1 MPGAMTPLQNTE
13 DSLSGGI
20 SFDQILR
27 MLLRHGFWVLLC
39 VMIGPALASLWV
51 NRQTR
56 WYQAQST
63 IVYDWTQPA
72 TLGRRVDVFDPY
84 ADYFSKQELMETE
97 FHIITSQ
104 RVLRQVVADAGLDI
118 DRAFLQ
124 STFGVAQP
132 GQVKPENIADVLRGR
147 IKVEGV
153 KGTSIARISYEDTDP
168 ARAQRMV
175 TTLIDTYIRV
185 SNEDVVG
192 TTGTALEWLRDQVQ
206 KLQSEL
212 EGNEGDLHKFKKDRN
227 LLSVSLNDQ
236 NNLLR
241 SEIGAVQTAVTQAN
255 IRRAQLVSRANAL
268 AKVTRANPDE
278 VPATELLSDSML
290 SQLRNDFIRA
300 RGELQVLKIAG
311 KLENH
316 PEVQQAQSKLEQS
329 LESFLRQVRNIQGA
343 ALREAAVV
351 SSEAAALQG
360 LLDNARQRALDL
372 NLEEIKYNR
381 LQRATTTSEKLYTNV
396 LERMKEV
403 DISRMINI
411 KNIKPLDAARLP
423 TSPIRPVVGNM
434 LAIGAGIGLFVG
446 LLIAVLRELADR
458 TIRTP
463 ADLEQKLG
471 VACLGLLPTQA
482 DQGSGRK
489 PGKRR
494 HGTDS
499 DIANKPELLVAR
511 EPTSMMAEAA
521 RSIRSNI
528 TFMSP
533 DRPPRLLLV
542 TSASASEGKTTTATT
557 LAATFAQ
564 AGART
569 LLVDLDL
576 RRPRLHKIFDV
587 GPEHSVTSV
596 MLGEETLEQA
606 AQPTQVPNLFILPAG
621 RIPPNPAEL
630 LMSDKLMALLGE
642 MRERFDRV
650 VIDSPPANPVTD
662 AIILSTKVDGT
673 VFVVR
678 SFSTT
683 IDQVRHSLRAMR
695 SVKGKM
701 LGVILNAVDLRRLEY
716 KYSYNYRYYSG
727 YGEYSETSSK
737 ATS

>member
-1 MPGAMTPLQNTE
+1 MPPQSSDGELAGG
-13 DSLSGGI
+13 LSA
-20 SFDQILR
+20 DLMLR
-27 MLLRHGFWVLLC
+27 LALRHGFWVILC
-39 VMIGPALASLWV
+39 MLIGPALASLWV
-51 NRQTR
+51 NRQVR

-63 IVYDWTQPA
+63 IVYDMSQPA

-84 ADYFSKQELMETE
+84 ADYFNKQELMETE

-124 STFGVAQP
+124 SVFPGSQP

-153 KGTSIARISYEDTDP
+153 KGTSIAKLSYEDTDP
-168 ARAQRMV
+168 ARAQRLV

-206 KLQSEL
+206 KLQTEL
-212 EGNEGDLHKFKKDRN
+212 ENSEGDLHKFKKDRN

-241 SEIGAVQTAVTQAN
+241 SEITAVQTAVTQAN
-255 IRRAQLVSRANAL
+255 IKRSQLLSRANAL
-268 AKVTRANPDE
+268 AKVTRSNPEE
-278 VPATELLSDSML
+278 VPANELMADSML
-290 SQLRNDFIRA
+290 LQLRNEYIRTRA
-300 RGELQVLKIAG
+300 ELVQLKTSG
-311 KLENH
+311 RLENH
-316 PEVQQAQSKLEQS
+316 PDVQQAQAKLDSS

-343 ALREAAVV
+343 ATREAAVV
-351 SSEAAALQG
+351 STEAASLQAL
-360 LLDNARQRALDL
+360 LENAKQRALDL
-372 NLEEIKYNR
+372 NVEEIKYNR
-381 LQRATTTSEKLYTNV
+381 LQRTTTTSEKLYTNV

-434 LAIGAGIGLFVG
+434 LAIGAGIGLFIG

-471 VACLGLLPTQA
+471 MICLGLLPTQSVNA
-482 DQGSGRK
+482 ASNNR
-489 PGKRR
+489 PSKRR
-494 HGTDS
+494 HGTVVDVG
-499 DIANKPELLVAR
+499 DTPELQVAR
-511 EPTSMMAEAA
+511 EPMSMMAEAA

-533 DRPPRLLLV
+533 DRPPRMLLV
-542 TSASASEGKTTTATT
+542 TSASAGEGKTTTATT

-564 AGART
+564 ANART

-576 RRPRLHKIFDV
+576 RRPRIHKVFGL
-587 GPEHSVTSV
+587 GPEHSITSV
-596 MLGEETLEQA
+596 VLGEETLDEA
-606 AQPTQVPNLFILPAG
+606 IQPTKVPNLFVLPAG

-630 LMSDKLMALLGE
+630 LMSDKLVEILGQL
-642 MRERFDRV
+642 RGRFDRV

-673 VFVVR
+673 IFVVR
-678 SFSTT
+678 SYSTT
-683 IDQVRHSLRAMR
+683 IDQMRHSLRAMR
-695 SVKGKM
+695 SVKGKL

-727 YGEYSETSSK
+727 YGEYSEASTK
-737 ATS
+737 ARS